1 MTWPRVGI
9 NFDTSQT
16 WWEPGRAWINYLT
29 RCQYLL
35 QQGKF
40 VADVAILTD
49 EGAPSSL
56 TRVYNDLVKADEEY
70 DTSTITESALRHFN
84 RMHFL
89 PPTGYDYDFINAEA
103 VHSME
108 VSDGKLHHPGG
119 MSYRILVLPPSER
132 MTLSLVRKISTLVKA
147 GATIVGIRPEKSPT
161 LSDFPHGDTELRAIA
176 LELWGDEDNE
186 QLSRKVGFGRVFKG
200 DSVKEAL
207 EALNVMPDFEYSP
220 ADNMI
225 NSKFKI
231 DYIHRNTDT
240 ADIYFISNQQQ
251 LTVDLNCLFRIT
263 NRQPEFWLPDTG
275 KVIMPTELK
284 QEQGRTAL
292 SLRLD
297 PSGSLFVVFQKSGSS
312 SFKSSSK
319 KLAVD
324 TKVIKKIKGSWSV
337 SFDPKWGGPAN
348 HIMKN
353 LQSWAKSNYDG
364 IKYYSGTAT
373 YKKKISVPQGALR
386 SGKVLYLDLGSVKE
400 IAKIRFNG

>member
-1 MTWPRVGI
+1 
-9 NFDTSQT
+9 
-16 WWEPGRAWINYLT
+16 
-29 RCQYLL
+29 
-35 QQGKF
+35 
-40 VADVAILTD
+40 
-49 EGAPSSL
+49 
-56 TRVYNDLVKADEEY
+56 
-70 DTSTITESALRHFN
+70 
-84 RMHFL
+84 
-89 PPTGYDYDFINAEA
+89 
-103 VHSME
+103 
-108 VSDGKLHHPGG
+108 
-119 MSYRILVLPPSER
+119 MSYHILVLPPTEQ
-132 MTLSLVRKISTLVKA
+132 MTLSLIRKISTLVKA
-147 GATIVGIRPEKSPT
+147 GATIVGIRPGKSPT

-176 LELWGDEDNE
+176 LELWGDEGNE

-207 EALNVMPDFEYSP
+207 EALNVLPDFEYSP

-251 LTVDLNCLFRIT
+251 VTVDLNCLFRIT

-275 KVIMPTELK
+275 KVIMPAELK
-284 QEQGRTAL
+284 QDQGRTAL
-292 SLRLD
+292 PLRLD

-312 SFKSSSK
+312 SSKSSSK

-337 SFDPKWGGPAN
+337 SFDPKWGGPEK
-348 HIMKN
+348 HIMKK
-353 LQSWAKSNYDG
+353 LQSWANSNQNG

-373 YKKKISVPQGALR
+373 YKKKISVPQGVLR

-400 IAKIRFNG
+400 IAKIRFNGEDLGILWKPPYRIEITSFAKEGENLVEIEVTNLWPNRLIGDAALHERDRIATVNWNPYNPESPLLESGLIGPMTLQAEI